1 MAGVERTELMRSG
14 KERDIDERKRH
25 CAMDV
30 IAKIA
35 VLALGAHPHAGAR
48 AAVGRRRLHAHR
60 QRFDESVERSEEH
73 TSELHSL
80 MRSSYAVF
88 SLKKKK
94 TNQDNQLTT

>member
-1 MAGVERTELMRSG
+1 MRSG

-35 VLALGAHPHAGAR
+35 VLALGEHPHAGAR

-60 QRFDESVERSEEH
+60 QRFDESVEAAGVLEIPAYPTVVPRLGAEIIAALRRSEEG
-73 TSELHSL
+73 
-80 MRSSYAVF
+80 RVGKGGF
-88 SLKKKK
+88 S
-94 TNQDNQLTT
+94 T